1 MAVTEKIKRPL
12 IAHFLDVGETFGEYS
27 AATWARLGKNV
38 TEASTDYG
46 AQTETEQDI
55 ISESATTEITGYQPT
70 MSVSQQCTKG
80 DEVFEYVN
88 QKRRGRATLGS
99 SHSWLLNIDMWD
111 STGES
116 PDITYKAEVQE
127 VSVQVDTYGGAGG
140 ETPTLEF
147 TLNYVGDPIP
157 GTVKITTGKPTF
169 TGVIYAIESMLH
181 AHFADYRVNGEWF
194 FIPPQVNIVETVKRF
209 VEEYSVGEQPSHIGT
224 DKLQE
229 LMEYIFEPTKNE
241 IAALENEIAKINT
254 ENEALMEQLRSYG
267 WSDFDIQ
274 KLVDG
279 AKQSILS

>member
-88 QKRRGRATLGS
+88 QKRRSRATLGS

-116 PDITYKAEVQE
+116 LISHTRQKYRRFPYR
-127 VSVQVDTYGGAGG
+127 S
-140 ETPTLEF
+140 
-147 TLNYVGDPIP
+147 IP
-157 GTVKITTGKPTF
+157 
-169 TGVIYAIESMLH
+169 M
-181 AHFADYRVNGEWF
+181 
-194 FIPPQVNIVETVKRF
+194 
-209 VEEYSVGEQPSHIGT
+209 
-224 DKLQE
+224 
-229 LMEYIFEPTKNE
+229 
-241 IAALENEIAKINT
+241 AARAVRHRRWS
-254 ENEALMEQLRSYG
+254 LRSTM
-267 WSDFDIQ
+267 
-274 KLVDG
+274 
-279 AKQSILS
+279 

>member
-147 TLNYVGDPIP
+147 PLNYVGDPIP

-169 TGVIYAIESMLH
+169 TADGVG
-181 AHFADYRVNGEWF
+181 V
-194 FIPPQVNIVETVKRF
+194 
-209 VEEYSVGEQPSHIGT
+209 
-224 DKLQE
+224 
-229 LMEYIFEPTKNE
+229 
-241 IAALENEIAKINT
+241 
-254 ENEALMEQLRSYG
+254 
-267 WSDFDIQ
+267 
-274 KLVDG
+274 
-279 AKQSILS
+279 